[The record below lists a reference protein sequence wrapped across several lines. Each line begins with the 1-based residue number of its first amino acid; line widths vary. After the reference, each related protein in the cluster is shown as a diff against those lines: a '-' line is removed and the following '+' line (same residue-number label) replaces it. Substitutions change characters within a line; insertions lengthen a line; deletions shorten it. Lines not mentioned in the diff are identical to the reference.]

1 MFRRVATVQW
11 RGYANVWLAD
21 LTVVCTRVCLCARAR
36 ATRGFLCSCKKPEA
50 LHNEWRGG
58 SAAMQTALTRA
69 EHEKALIA
77 LIQLSALKR
86 NVTHAERGR
95 SRGKSNAFSV
105 SFIYQEAH
113 ISQITVRSGTCE
125 PLCPQAPPGILS
137 SGRERRGKK
146 RCSCSSWIAP
156 SCEECT
162 TCLYRMLIKYLWFQE
177 ATRPNYPCKN

>member
-1 MFRRVATVQW
+1 
-11 RGYANVWLAD
+11 
-21 LTVVCTRVCLCARAR
+21 
-36 ATRGFLCSCKKPEA
+36 
-50 LHNEWRGG
+50 
-58 SAAMQTALTRA
+58 MQTALTRA

-137 SGRERRGKK
+137 SGRERRK
-146 RCSCSSWIAP
+146 RKDVGVPVGLHLPVKSAQPVYTGC
-156 SCEECT
+156 
-162 TCLYRMLIKYLWFQE
+162 
-177 ATRPNYPCKN
+177 